1 LSGNLP
7 RRTGFGCYASRFG
20 VSAYQDAHGL
30 TLRDLGLYM
39 AFFLPL
45 SRIITVVSL
54 VGLLSAC
61 GVLRER
67 APAPL
72 ASLIDRQLPPE
83 QVAGLDYDRIAE
95 LGVEGSCLPLAEAWA
110 EQRPLP
116 RRDLEEWML
125 PQCEADVT
133 EALARQQESAR
144 IEYLIEEAWQ
154 TLEQRRERERRA
166 EQRRR
171 LAAELQRRQLLKEQE
186 LAQQQAGREARRQ
199 ALLDN
204 LAAAAI
210 HEALRTVEVADKP
223 LAYSLGQVS
232 ERSLANFLACVEL
245 AYPNKGYEVSR
256 DGRRLVVIAQ
266 EAKLPRGRL
275 PIEARFTEHDEFWL
289 LTFLK
294 VAEISAANA
303 QDRFILAQNLLAQ
316 SCYGEDG
323 LL

>member
-1 LSGNLP
+1 M
-7 RRTGFGCYASRFG
+7 ASLFALARI
-20 VSAYQDAHGL
+20 
-30 TLRDLGLYM
+30 M
-39 AFFLPL
+39 AV
-45 SRIITVVSL
+45 ITFAAL
-54 VGLLSAC
+54 VSAC

-72 ASLIDRQLPPE
+72 ASLIDRQLPPD
-83 QVAGLDYDRIAE
+83 QVAGLDYGEIAE
-95 LGVEGSCLPLAEAWA
+95 LGVEGSCTPLAEAWA
-110 EQRPLP
+110 EGRALP
-116 RRDLEEWML
+116 RRDIDEWML
-125 PQCEADVT
+125 PQCQTDVV
-133 EALARQQESAR
+133 EALARQQENAR
-144 IEYLIEEAWQ
+144 IEYLVEEAWLA
-154 TLEQRRERERRA
+154 LEQRRERERRA

-186 LAQQQAGREARRQ
+186 LAQQQASREARRQ
-199 ALLDN
+199 ALLGR

-210 HEALRTVEVADKP
+210 HDALATVEVADKP

-245 AYPNKGYEVSR
+245 AYPNRGYEVTR
-256 DGRRLVVIAQ
+256 DGRRLVIIAQ
-266 EAKLPRGRL
+266 QAALPRGRL

>member
-1 LSGNLP
+1 M
-7 RRTGFGCYASRFG
+7 ASFIAQ
-20 VSAYQDAHGL
+20 V
-30 TLRDLGLYM
+30 
-39 AFFLPL
+39 
-45 SRIITVVSL
+45 RIISVITLAV
-54 VGLLSAC
+54 LLSAC

-72 ASLIDRQLPPE
+72 ASLLDRQVPPD
-83 QVAGLDYDRIAE
+83 QVAGLDYGQIAE
-95 LGVEGSCLPLAEAWA
+95 LGVEGSCVPLAEAWA
-110 EQRPLP
+110 EGRALP
-116 RRDLEEWML
+116 RRDIDEWML
-125 PQCEADVT
+125 PQCEADVV
-133 EALARQQESAR
+133 EALAREKESAR
-144 IEYLIEEAWQ
+144 VEYLIEEAWLA
-154 TLEQRRERERRA
+154 LEQRRERERRV

-171 LAAELQRRQLLKEQE
+171 LALELQRRQLLKEQE
-186 LAQQQAGREARRQ
+186 LAQQQASREARRQ
-199 ALLDN
+199 ALLQR

-210 HEALRTVEVADKP
+210 HDALATVEVADRP

-232 ERSLANFLACVEL
+232 ERSLANFLACIEL
-245 AYPNKGYEVSR
+245 AYPNKGYELTR

-266 EAKLPRGRL
+266 QAALPRGRL